1 MRVNA
6 SNAPQLTYDPIHGC
20 VPADILKSALVHILT
35 GTWKCLLP
43 AHCNRLRLLRLLRL
57 VLLLLVQILSLRCV
71 FSGLHKLHARL
82 QAALA
87 DLS

>member
-57 VLLLLVQILSLRCV
+57 VLLLLLLLQRCR
-71 FSGLHKLHARL
+71 F
-82 QAALA
+82 
-87 DLS
+87 